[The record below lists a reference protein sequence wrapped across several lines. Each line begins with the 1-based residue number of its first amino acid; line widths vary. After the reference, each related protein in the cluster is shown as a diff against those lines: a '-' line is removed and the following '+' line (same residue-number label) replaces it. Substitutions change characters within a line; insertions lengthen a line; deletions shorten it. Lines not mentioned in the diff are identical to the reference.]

1 MYTHTRLYIGRQ
13 ILGHYIDTPPLL
25 FAIAL
30 HDSIICMRE
39 KEHCLKPVT
48 IHIPQLY
55 IIRERRM
62 QLRISPFMGI
72 VIKYIGKRIQITI
85 IGAGNTPAIRKLKQ
99 MFRSQ
104 TVLQSNSRK
113 QLEVIRCK
121 RRVFLLCISSKIP
134 VYMGMF
140 QPCLLYTSDAAD
152 E

>member
-13 ILGHYIDTPPLL
+13 ILRHYIDTPFLL

-30 HDSIICMRE
+30 HDSIICIRE
-39 KEHCLKPVT
+39 KENRLKPVT

-55 IIRERRM
+55 IIRKGRM
-62 QLRISPFMGI
+62 QFCISSFMGI
-72 VIKYIGKRIQITI
+72 VIEYVGKRIQITI

-104 TVLQSNSRK
+104 TVLQSNGRK
-113 QLEVIRCK
+113 QMEVIRCK
-121 RRVFLLCISSKIP
+121 RRVFLLCISSKVP

-140 QPCLLYTSDAAD
+140 QP
-152 E
+152 